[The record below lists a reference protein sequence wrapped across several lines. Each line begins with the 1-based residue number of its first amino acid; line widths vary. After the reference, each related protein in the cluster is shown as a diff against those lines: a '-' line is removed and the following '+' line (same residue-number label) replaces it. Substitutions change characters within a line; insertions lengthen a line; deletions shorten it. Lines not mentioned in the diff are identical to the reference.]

1 VYKCELEKCSIC
13 GSPLEQSD
21 YLNGRKI
28 VQTMSAVMQIGYY
41 PKRCPKPGCPGHQ
54 SWLRSAEW
62 QQIAPL
68 NGTYGFD
75 VIGSIGWQ
83 RQTLHQ
89 TFAEVHRGLALGQL
103 QISESQVRYLYTYQY
118 LPLLACHER
127 GSWEEMKQV
136 SAEMGLILTTD
147 GLAPEGGE
155 PQLWL
160 VRELRTGKTL
170 RSGWMSEQGQTAF
183 ENFLGPIAEA
193 GLRVEAVMSDKQR
206 GLVPAIGVVFPKA
219 KHAFCQSH
227 YLGNMAEA
235 VAKADEAMKVSLRK
249 QVRAEIGEL
258 IRPEQVEQA
267 GVLTVTGLLPTPI
280 KEEEAAEVPSETR
293 LDEPLGQAETA
304 ETEAGGQ
311 EQQARQ
317 GEEVDPAR
325 QEQQEVESAL
335 KRRIRYLLTLKG
347 RPPFRL
353 AGIEM
358 YERLHEVSDNLEEMV
373 AHLPSPCL
381 EQLHQGL
388 DQSLAMFKGD
398 YLNLSQ
404 GADWLHQI
412 SELLDPEDKP
422 ARTGE
427 QVQTTL
433 LSYLDDIEHQSQANQ
448 VLAEFARQIE
458 KTSHNYQ
465 SGLFHSYDI
474 PDLPRTNNDRESEF
488 RGLNQQLLRTT
499 GQKGGTRR
507 LIQRSGAWELIP
519 RPASLAETAE
529 AISTVEHSEYKKER
543 TRVRSHRDRF
553 RFHTRSVKRSRK
565 QLQDLKERW
574 LRLPPDK
581 LLKTAHFQGERD
593 HL

>member
-1 VYKCELEKCSIC
+1 MRTQRQLHPEVSVVYTCELKNCIIC
-13 GSPLEQSD
+13 GTPLVGCD
-21 YLNGRKI
+21 YLSGCKT
-28 VQTMSAVMQIGYY
+28 VQTMAAIMEIAYR
-41 PKRCPKPGCPGHQ
+41 PKRCPVGKCKGHQ
-54 SWLRSAEW
+54 GSLRSGEW

-75 VIGSIGWQ
+75 VIGNIGRR

-89 TFAEVHRGLALGQL
+89 TFAEVHSGLVGQL

-127 GSWEEMKQV
+127 GSWEELERI
-136 SAEMGLILTTD
+136 SAEKGLILTMD

-193 GLRVEAVMSDKQR
+193 GLRVEAVLSDKQR

-219 KHAFCQSH
+219 RHAFCQSH
-227 YLGNMAEA
+227 YLGNIAEP
-235 VAKADEAMKVSLRK
+235 VAEADEAMKVSLRK

-258 IRPEQVEQA
+258 IRPEQVEQP
-267 GVLTVTGLLPTPI
+267 GVLTVTGLLPTPL
-280 KEEEAAEVPSETR
+280 KQEEAADLPPKTSPHKPLSGAEAEEAEV
-293 LDEPLGQAETA
+293 
-304 ETEAGGQ
+304 AG
-311 EQQARQ
+311 Q
-317 GEEVDPAR
+317 GEEIDLVEHKP
-325 QEQQEVESAL
+325 EEIESAI

-358 YERLHEVSDNLEEMV
+358 YERLKEVSDNLEEMI
-373 AHLPSPCL
+373 AHLPSLCL

-388 DQSLAMFKGD
+388 DRSLTMFKD
-398 YLNLSQ
+398 NYLDLSQ

-412 SELLDPEDKP
+412 SDLLEPEGKP
-422 ARTGE
+422 TRSGA
-427 QVQTTL
+427 QVQTAL
-433 LSYLDDIEHQSQANQ
+433 LSYLDDIQHQSQANK
-448 VLAEFARQIE
+448 VLAEFAGQIE
-458 KTSHNYQ
+458 KTTRNYQ

-488 RGLNQQLLRTT
+488 RGLNQQLLRTA

-519 RPASLAETAE
+519 RPDSLAETVK
-529 AISTVEHSEYKKER
+529 AISTVEYSEYKKER
-543 TRVRSHRDRF
+543 IRVRSHRDRF
-553 RFHTRSVKRSRK
+553 RFHTRSVNRSRK
-565 QLQDLKERW
+565 QLQDLKKQW
-574 LRLPPDK
+574 FQLPPDRSP
-581 LLKTAHFQGERD
+581 G
-593 HL
+593 